1 MGRFHPD
8 GAVEALGLQIS
19 APKGLKVPTAPGVPG
34 LPAVGL
40 PSGGMNAASA
50 VRGSAGLALAPPQ
63 ILIRED
69 QPLLALLVSAFHIPV
84 SC

>member
-69 QPLLALLVSAFHIPV
+69 QPLLALLVSAFHMPV